1 MKNAATNGR
10 HHARRAGLRYC
21 SDDVPG
27 IFRKGTGRR
36 VTYVDCQG
44 KPVRNNATLARIR
57 SLVIPPAWTDV
68 WIAPYED
75 AHLQATGR
83 DARGRKQYRYHS
95 RWRESRDSAKYA
107 NLAAFASTL
116 PGIRR
121 RVAADLKRTGLPRQS
136 VLAAVVRLLEL
147 SLIRIGNDEYVRQ
160 NRSFGLTT
168 MHDRHA
174 QVRGAT
180 LRFRFR
186 GKSGVVHDVDL
197 ESREL
202 ARIVR
207 GCQELPGQQLFQ
219 YLDHTGRVRDV
230 GSTDVNNYLRD
241 VAQREISAK
250 DFRTWAGTVRAAMAL
265 HDLGDYQT
273 MAQAKRNVRRAIEQ
287 VAAQLRN
294 TPAVCR
300 KCYVHPAILNA
311 YLDHKLLPVLDRA
324 ARNGRRPG
332 AHALNRAEAAVLALL
347 ERGGS

>member
-1 MKNAATNGR
+1 MQNVATNGR

-21 SDDVPG
+21 SDNVPG
-27 IFRKGTGRR
+27 ILRKGTGRHI
-36 VTYVDCQG
+36 TYVDCRG

-57 SLVIPPAWTDV
+57 SLAIPPAWTDV

-83 DARGRKQYRYHS
+83 DARGRKQYRYHA

-107 NLAAFASTL
+107 NLAAFARAL

-121 RVAADLKRTGLPRQS
+121 RVAADLQRTGLPRER

-180 LRFRFR
+180 LHFRFR

-197 ESREL
+197 ESRGL

-219 YLDHTGRVRDV
+219 YLDDKGRVRDV
-230 GSTDVNNYLRD
+230 GSTDVNDYLRD
-241 VAQREISAK
+241 LAQREISAK
-250 DFRTWAGTVRAAMAL
+250 DFRTWTGTVLAAMAL

-273 MAQAKRNVRRAIEQ
+273 MTQAKRKVRRAIEH
-287 VAAQLRN
+287 VASRLRN

-300 KCYVHPAILNA
+300 KCYVHPAILKA
-311 YLDHKLLPVLDRA
+311 YLDHKLLPALDRA

-332 AHALNRAEAAVLALL
+332 AHALHRDEAAVLALL